1 MEVIMTENVYRIS
14 CELTVTV
21 DDAEFQR
28 NTKPEEYLKYLLQ
41 YCLITGSKV
50 NSKDFQVT
58 RVTPSSGVKAQ
69 YRLGQLRSDYYTL
82 SPFSKSELLIC
93 STYNSLNPKDL
104 FIFLKLPLV
113 TKVRDRELAYRA
125 PWPRE

>member
-1 MEVIMTENVYRIS
+1 MYYRIS
-14 CELTVTV
+14 SELTVTV

-69 YRLGQLRSDYYTL
+69 YRPGQLRSDYYSL

-93 STYNSLNPKDL
+93 STYYSLNPKDL
-104 FIFLKLPLV
+104 FIFLNLPLV